1 MSLRDR
7 LLALLAGTAEEKP
20 SPVKA
25 PIIVREGKKD
35 NAPATSPNTCLQC
48 GGSLFVEITAT
59 VKRCAQCGHQG
70 TVPPKR
76 AGVPPTIVKPRAP
89 APSECPA
96 CGSSPLQQVG
106 DGAGQ
111 WRCAACGAQS
121 AAAIGNGLSREDL
134 ENYTGP
140 PAHMQM
146 NGASFYRALARMRGF
161 GGR

>member
-35 NAPATSPNTCLQC
+35 NAPATSPNTCPQC

-76 AGVPPTIVKPRAP
+76 AAVPPVIAKPHATAP
-89 APSECPA
+89 AACPSCGGALREVGGGGWRCEA
-96 CGSSPLQQVG
+96 CGHQIVERH
-106 DGAGQ
+106 AT
-111 WRCAACGAQS
+111 
-121 AAAIGNGLSREDL
+121 GLSRKDL